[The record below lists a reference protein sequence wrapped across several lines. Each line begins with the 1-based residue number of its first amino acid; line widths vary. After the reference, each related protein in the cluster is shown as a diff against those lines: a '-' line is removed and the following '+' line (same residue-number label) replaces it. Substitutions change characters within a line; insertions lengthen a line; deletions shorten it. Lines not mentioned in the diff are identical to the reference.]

1 MRRLLVALAL
11 ALVVA
16 PAGAQLAVLEKTTP
30 AQRAGAQTS
39 YMQTMLA
46 LTPEQATKVSALN
59 QRYAEKAEPV
69 LKGTGWAMT
78 KASALKSLQDAKE
91 AELKPILTPE
101 QWTKYDA
108 GKDAMKTA
116 VEAQLAKDV
125 GN

>member
-1 MRRLLVALAL
+1 MRRLLVALAVAVL
-11 ALVVA
+11 VA
-16 PAGAQLAVLEKTTP
+16 PAGAQLEVLEKTTP

-46 LTPEQATKVSALN
+46 LTPDQATKVSALN

-69 LKGTGWAMT
+69 LKGSAWAMT
-78 KASALKSLQDAKE
+78 KASELRSLQDAKE
-91 AELKPILTPE
+91 AELKPLLTAE
-101 QWTKYDA
+101 QWTKYEA

-125 GN
+125 GD